1 MINEILDL
9 IKQRRT
15 SHRLGEGL
23 GNSKKRK
30 LNSTTNK
37 HLSKSSKTAKTKNY
51 KLGKYL
57 HTPIITTKKHL
68 QRIKFHFSWISQS
81 FSPMYLFTVTQ
92 VVNCVI
98 EKSVVKLSKPI
109 LPVSSTTP
117 HFGAVGR
124 IDRFFD
130 LVRVYSY

>member
-30 LNSTTNK
+30 LNSTTNE

-57 HTPIITTKKHL
+57 HTPIVTTKKHL
-68 QRIKFHFSWISQS
+68 QRIKFHFSCISQS

-92 VVNCVI
+92 
-98 EKSVVKLSKPI
+98 KSVVKLSKPI